1 MRTKVYLTAIW
12 RMLLGLSL
20 LLGAAGC
27 DGSSSAYPQ
36 PATTQASGINTGAG
50 TASSAATPVST
61 RTTRPGGVPAS
72 ATPAPTRP
80 QPSPTRPPA
89 INLTADDL
97 SGQAITFWHPWS
109 GEKNE
114 AIQQLI
120 DHFNRGNPYDLSVEV
135 QAFNGMNAL
144 QEAFQAAEQS
154 GTLPDLLVAYPYQA
168 RQLDLNGQTLVDL
181 NAYLYDSN
189 WGFSDGELED
199 FYPQFWEQDTLTVT
213 LTSQGPAVKRL
224 GLPFYHT
231 LFFVVYNQT
240 WATELGYDEPPAT
253 PFDLRLQACAAS
265 GNEVGGWMITDSG
278 SLDDQAADPP
288 ASLLLGWVGAYGGQ
302 ITRPDGSGY
311 QFDNPGVEHALGFLK
326 GMQNSACAWLGRDLD
341 PAAAFAARQA
351 LFYAAGLPD
360 LPAQRAAMQAASN
373 RDRWTVLPFP
383 GNGESMNG
391 DGSPVVDATSM
402 SLSITRST
410 PERQLATW
418 LLLEWL
424 ISPSGQAHW
433 ANASGYAPV
442 RPSTLEL
449 LDSEL
454 KANPQWAT
462 ALSLLPY
469 AQPQPSYA
477 SWGVT
482 RGMVGD
488 ALKQLLTPTFTAA
501 QIPDLIQVMEILA
514 EEIHSQIR

>member
-1 MRTKVYLTAIW
+1 MRTKVYLTAIL

-27 DGSSSAYPQ
+27 DGSSLPNPQ
-36 PATTQASGINTGAG
+36 PTATTPAG
-50 TASSAATPVST
+50 SASSSPATPVLT
-61 RTTRPGGVPAS
+61 RTTRPGSAPAT

-80 QPSPTRPPA
+80 QPSPTHHPA
-89 INLTADDL
+89 ISITPEDL
-97 SGQAITFWHPWS
+97 AGQVITFWHPWA
-109 GEKNE
+109 GAEGE

-120 DHFNRGNPYDLSVEV
+120 NQFNRSNPHAVRVDA
-135 QAFNGMNAL
+135 QAFGGMDAL
-144 QEAFQAAEQS
+144 QDAIWAAEQG

-168 RQLDLNGQTLVDL
+168 RQLDINGQTLVDL
-181 NAYLYDSN
+181 NAYLYDPA
-189 WGFSDGELED
+189 WGFSAEELED

-213 LTSQGPAVKRL
+213 LTSQGAAIKRL
-224 GLPFYHT
+224 GLPFYHS
-231 LFFVVYNQT
+231 LFFIVYNQT

-288 ASLLLGWVGAYGGQ
+288 PGLLLGWIGAYGGQ
-302 ITRPDGSGY
+302 ITQPGGTGY
-311 QFDNPGVEHALGFLK
+311 QFNNPEVEHALGFLK
-326 GMQNSACAWLGRDLD
+326 GLQNSSCAWLGRDLT
-341 PAAAFAARQA
+341 PSAEFAARRA
-351 LFYAAGLPD
+351 LFYAAGLSE
-360 LPAQRAAMQAASN
+360 LPAQGAAMQAASN

-383 GNGESMNG
+383 GNGGGTNG
-391 DGSPVVDATSM
+391 DGSPVVDASNL

-410 PERQLATW
+410 PERQLASW
-418 LLLEWL
+418 LLVEWL
-424 ISPSGQAHW
+424 VSPSAQAYW
-433 ANASGYAPV
+433 TSASGYAPV
-442 RPSTLEL
+442 RPSTLPL
-449 LDSEL
+449 LEDEL

-469 AQPQPSYA
+469 AQTQPAYA
-477 SWGVT
+477 SWGVA
-482 RGMVGD
+482 RSMVGD

-501 QIPDLIQVMEILA
+501 QIPDLMQVMEILA